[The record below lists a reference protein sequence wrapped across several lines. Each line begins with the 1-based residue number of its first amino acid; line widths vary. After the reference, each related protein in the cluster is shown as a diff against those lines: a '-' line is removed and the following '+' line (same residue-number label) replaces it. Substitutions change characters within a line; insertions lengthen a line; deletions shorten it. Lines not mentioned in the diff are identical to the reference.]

1 MDEKKIYGLLSLCR
15 KAGKA
20 RSGEQTVLNCI
31 SSGEARLIII
41 ARDASENTSKRFQD
55 KSAYRGIPV
64 IRFGTMEAMGHAM
77 GVSERAGVA
86 VTDEQFAGALQE
98 RIAAL
103 QDEEEGVL
111 NGED

>member
-1 MDEKKIYGLLSLCR
+1 MEEKKIYSLLSLCR

-41 ARDASENTSKRFQD
+41 ARDASANTSKRFQD
-55 KSAYRGIPV
+55 KSEHRGIPV
-64 IRFGTMEAMGHAM
+64 VRFGTMEELGHAM
-77 GVSERAGVA
+77 GMSERAGVA
-86 VTDEQFAGALQE
+86 VTDGQFAGAMKE
-98 RIAAL
+98 RITAL
-103 QDEEEGVL
+103 ESREGVS